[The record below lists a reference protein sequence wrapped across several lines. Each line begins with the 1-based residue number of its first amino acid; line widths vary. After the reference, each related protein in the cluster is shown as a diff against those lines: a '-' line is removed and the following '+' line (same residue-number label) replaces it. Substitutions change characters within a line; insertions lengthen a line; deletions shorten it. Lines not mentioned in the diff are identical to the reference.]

1 MDPVDVVPWP
11 DELSER
17 YRRAGHWRGRPLGDI
32 LRDGAREHP
41 DAPAVLCED
50 LSWSYAEL
58 DGRSDRLAAGLCEL
72 GVRPGDRVVV
82 QLSNVPEFLPLLF
95 ALFRLGALP
104 VLGLP
109 AYRASEVVHLC
120 RSTDSVAYVI
130 PDIDP
135 DTGFDYRALAQ
146 DVRARVPSIRHV
158 LVAGRAGP
166 HTPLREVDAEP
177 RPLPAPEP
185 GDPALL
191 LVSGG
196 TTGLPKLI
204 PRTHDD
210 YFYNLRASA
219 EVCALNRRSVYLA
232 VLPMGHN
239 FPLACPG
246 VLGTLQAGGSVA
258 LCSSPSPDSAFAAI
272 ERFSVTVTAVV
283 PPLAALWTQAVRWSS
298 ADISSLE
305 LLQVGGA
312 RLSADTARTIGPALG
327 CELQQVFGMAEGF
340 LSYTRRGDDPETVA
354 TTQGL
359 PLSPDDEI
367 RIVDESDREVPLGAV
382 GSLLTRGPYTLRGYY
397 RAPEHNCRAFTAD
410 GFYRTGDLVRLTPEG
425 RLVVEGRE
433 KDLVNRGGD
442 KVSADELQNHLRA
455 HPAVLDAAVVPVP
468 DSYLGERTCAC
479 LLLRE
484 GYDQVPDVAAFLRD
498 RGLAAYKIPDIV
510 RICDSFPLTSVG
522 KVDKRELARTVGSA
536 PSAGAAEF
544 RPGDPAADARP
555 R

>member
-1 MDPVDVVPWP
+1 MDVVSWP
-11 DELSER
+11 AEFVER
-17 YRRAGHWRGRPLGDI
+17 YRRAGYWRGRPLGDL

-41 DAPAVLCED
+41 DATALLCGD
-50 LSWSYAEL
+50 LLWSYAEL
-58 DGRSDRLAAGLCEL
+58 DERSDRLAAGLAEL
-72 GVRPGDRVVV
+72 GIRAGDRVVV
-82 QLSNVPEFLPLLF
+82 QLPNVPEMLPLLF

-109 AYRASEVVHLC
+109 AYRSSEAVHLC
-120 RSTDSVAYVI
+120 LSTDAVAYVI
-130 PDIDP
+130 PDTDP
-135 DTGFDYRALAQ
+135 DTGFDYRRLAEE
-146 DVRARVPSIRHV
+146 VRAKAPSLRHV
-158 LVAGRAGP
+158 LVAGEPGA
-166 HTPLREVDAEP
+166 HTPLHEIDAAP
-177 RPLPAPEP
+177 RPWPAPRAS
-185 GDPALL
+185 DPALL

-219 EVCALNRRSVYLA
+219 EVCGLDENSVYLA

-246 VLGTLQAGGSVA
+246 VLGVLHVGGAVA
-258 LCSSPSPDSAFAAI
+258 LCPSPSPEVAFAAI
-272 ERFSVTVTAVV
+272 ERFKATVTAVV
-283 PPLAALWTQAVRWSS
+283 PPLAALWSQAVQWNT
-298 ADISSLE
+298 ADISSLD

-312 RLSADTARTIGPALG
+312 RLSPDTARLIGPALG
-327 CELQQVFGMAEGF
+327 CELQQVFGMAEGL
-340 LSYTRRGDDPETVA
+340 LSYTRRGDDGETVA

-359 PLSPDDEI
+359 PLCPDDEI
-367 RIVDESDREVPLGAV
+367 RIVDEADRDVPPGAV
-382 GSLLTRGPYTLRGYY
+382 GSLITRGPYTLRGYY
-397 RAPEHNCRAFTAD
+397 RAPTHNLRAFTPD

-468 DSYLGERTCAC
+468 DPYLGERTCAC

-484 GYDQVPDVAAFLRD
+484 GYDDVPDMAAFLHD
-498 RGLAAYKIPDIV
+498 RGLAAYKIPDVV
-510 RICDSFPLTSVG
+510 RICHSFPLTSVG
-522 KVDKRELARTVGSA
+522 KVDKRELARSVA
-536 PSAGAAEF
+536 PDPGAT
-544 RPGDPAADARP
+544 AADLRAR
-555 R
+555 